1 MIDDGHYKQLAEDLY
16 KMLDRVSDFIDFD
29 RVPLSLMEELDNLN
43 QKYEEHQDADVQY
56 RILTEEYD
64 NLFPVEDEE

>member
-1 MIDDGHYKQLAEDLY
+1 MTDYKQIAEDLY

-43 QKYEEHQDADVQY
+43 QKYEEATTRGD
-56 RILTEEYD
+56 RK
-64 NLFPVEDEE
+64 